1 MFVSLAFQTNDIIIV
16 TFFVQT
22 YMYAGNKSKITCIC
36 MNGISWSFTPEL
48 ISKDLTVSLKDL
60 LMVAFVLKVSAE
72 IPERVIE

>member
-1 MFVSLAFQTNDIIIV
+1 MLGTDPKLHA
-16 TFFVQT
+16 
-22 YMYAGNKSKITCIC
+22 C

-48 ISKDLTVSLKDL
+48 INKDLTVSLKDL